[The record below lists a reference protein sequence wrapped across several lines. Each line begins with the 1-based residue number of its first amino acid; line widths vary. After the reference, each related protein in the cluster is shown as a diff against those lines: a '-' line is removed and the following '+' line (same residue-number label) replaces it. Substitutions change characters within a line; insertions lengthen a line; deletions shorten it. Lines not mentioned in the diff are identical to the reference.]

1 MSRQLWW
8 GHRIPAYR
16 LGSTSD
22 GAVAASS
29 QGGDGDGEWVVAKSA
44 ESAAQLLREQ
54 RAAVCEI
61 DGEGD
66 EVDELGVVQDEDVL
80 DTWFSS
86 ALLPLSAL
94 GWPSAEKN
102 EEDASPSA
110 SQNDSGGSRVEVC
123 DLSSLRVFHMFQ
135 MILRWFLIHL
145 PSLCLTVTYSI
156 QGTFTSPYYP
166 LSLMETGSDILFFWV
181 ARMSMLCSE
190 LAPPPNKH
198 ATPFKNVWLHPM
210 VYISVCSSDP
220 YTVYCSPVLYVIL
233 LSSLAYPH
241 MSTYI
246 FMPSPLP
253 FRFATARVAKCPKV
267 WAT

>member
-1 MSRQLWW
+1 MASLAQELTRLVRVVTQQNLILNSKNNNSSLHYFVCILFCIRCVSRQLWW

-66 EVDELGVVQDEDVL
+66 EIDKLGVVQDEDVL

-94 GWPSAEKN
+94 GWPAAEKN
-102 EEDASPSA
+102 EEDTSPSA
-110 SQNDSGGSRVEVC
+110 SQNASGGSRVEVC
-123 DLSSLRVFHMFQ
+123 DLSSLRVFPDVSND
-135 MILRWFLIHL
+135 I
-145 PSLCLTVTYSI
+145 P
-156 QGTFTSPYYP
+156 TS
-166 LSLMETGSDILFFWV
+166 GS
-181 ARMSMLCSE
+181 
-190 LAPPPNKH
+190 
-198 ATPFKNVWLHPM
+198 
-210 VYISVCSSDP
+210 
-220 YTVYCSPVLYVIL
+220 
-233 LSSLAYPH
+233 
-241 MSTYI
+241 
-246 FMPSPLP
+246 
-253 FRFATARVAKCPKV
+253 
-267 WAT
+267 